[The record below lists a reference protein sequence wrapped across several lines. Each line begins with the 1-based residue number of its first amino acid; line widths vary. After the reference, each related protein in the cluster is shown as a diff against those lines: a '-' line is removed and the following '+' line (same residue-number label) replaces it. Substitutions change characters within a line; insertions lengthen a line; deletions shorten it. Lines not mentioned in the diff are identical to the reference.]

1 MTAFLEEEIIRH
13 ARDNPERLPAL
24 EMILDRLVLALPATV
39 KQYCTILPEIGL
51 EQRDYIATGEAIDS
65 LPETCLVAVATSA
78 PWSGRLACAIEPD
91 LLFSILEVMLGGAR
105 RAPSEWTPRAFT
117 AIERGI
123 GQRIAELAL
132 GVLQGCF
139 SPVAETVLSI
149 EAMETTPKAVVLAPS
164 GTPSILARFSMDLDG
179 RKGHMSLI
187 LPYGGFGAMR
197 GLLSK
202 SFHGGQIS
210 NSGWAG
216 EMGQQLTRAEAKVTA
231 VLTRIRMPLSQML
244 ELKRG
249 DVVELGVPAD
259 HEVSGYVNG
268 TPALRGAFGYPAS
281 GSLAIRVSERLV
293 EKEEALKHV
302 RDPD

>member
-1 MTAFLEEEIIRH
+1 
-13 ARDNPERLPAL
+13 
-24 EMILDRLVLALPATV
+24 
-39 KQYCTILPEIGL
+39 
-51 EQRDYIATGEAIDS
+51 
-65 LPETCLVAVATSA
+65 
-78 PWSGRLACAIEPD
+78 
-91 LLFSILEVMLGGAR
+91 
-105 RAPSEWTPRAFT
+105 
-117 AIERGI
+117 
-123 GQRIAELAL
+123 
-132 GVLQGCF
+132 
-139 SPVAETVLSI
+139 
-149 EAMETTPKAVVLAPS
+149 
-164 GTPSILARFSMDLDG
+164 
-179 RKGHMSLI
+179 
-187 LPYGGFGAMR
+187 MR

-268 TPALRGAFGYPAS
+268 TPALRGAFGYRAS